1 MLLNFI
7 RKVFPAILLAI
18 DTASLYL
25 IYFVVTYLRTG
36 AYESF
41 FSNDQILFSMVTCN
55 ALALY
60 LIGAYEYQK
69 LERSARFISEHFIV
83 SVIGAT
89 LSLFII
95 LLFVSYADRV
105 RTTRT
110 SLLGTFILFTLFS
123 ILYRSLIGKI
133 RAKRKRNKC
142 IIFIGPSDDTY
153 EFIKDITNQNFT
165 ETIYVM
171 SNDLDKKLTE
181 KFSSIGIDVLNPD
194 QFDPGAR
201 SINGLVINKIIL
213 ADSMN
218 QLPLDGNL
226 KRQLLERHLKKN
238 DIVSLE
244 NFFLSEFEYVPTK
257 LVDEN
262 WPFEHG
268 FRITKNV
275 VYAHGKRAI
284 DLFLSALVL
293 ILASPVLLI
302 AMLAVKLTSE
312 GPIFFRQQRIGASE
326 VPFTLFKLRTMK
338 IGSDTKGDYTHV
350 DDPRITPI
358 GNFLRKSRLD
368 ELPQLINVIKG
379 EMSLIGPRA
388 EWEKLV
394 RNYEEAIPHYHL
406 RHIIKP
412 GITGWAQVNYPYG
425 ANLEDT
431 INKLKYDLYYV
442 RYFSLVMDLTIIIKT
457 GYTMLFGRGR

>member
-1 MLLNFI
+1 MFINFI

-18 DTASLYL
+18 DTAAFYL
-25 IYFVVTYLRTG
+25 IYFVITYLRTG
-36 AYESF
+36 NSESF
-41 FSNDQILFSMVTCN
+41 FSSDQILFSMITCN
-55 ALALY
+55 ALSLY

-69 LERSARFISEHFIV
+69 IERSARFISEHLIV
-83 SVIGAT
+83 SVIGAA

-95 LLFVSYADRV
+95 LLFVAYADRV
-105 RTTRT
+105 GTNRT
-110 SLLGTFILFTLFS
+110 SLLGTFILFTPFS

-142 IIFIGPSDDTY
+142 IIFIGSSDDTY
-153 EFIKDITNQNFT
+153 EFIKDITDQNFT

-181 KFSSIGIDVLNPD
+181 KFSSIGIDVLSSD
-194 QFDPGAR
+194 QFDSGAQ
-201 SINGLVINKIIL
+201 SINGMKINKIIL

-218 QLPLDGNL
+218 QLALDENL
-226 KRQLLERHLKKN
+226 KRQLLNRHLKQN

-244 NFFLSEFEYVPTK
+244 KFFLSEFEYVPIK
-257 LVDEN
+257 LINED
-262 WPFEHG
+262 WPFSHG

-275 VYAHGKRAI
+275 AYSQGKRII
-284 DLFLSALVL
+284 DLFLSTLVL
-293 ILASPVLLI
+293 ILASPVLAA

-326 VPFTLFKLRTMK
+326 VPFTLIKLRTMQ
-338 IGSDTKGDYTHV
+338 IGSDAKGDYTSV

-368 ELPQLINVIKG
+368 ELPQLINVIRG

-394 RNYEEAIPHYHL
+394 KNYEKEIPYYHL
-406 RHIIKP
+406 RHIVKP

-442 RYFSLVMDLTIIIKT
+442 RYFSLIMDLTIIIKT

>member
-1 MLLNFI
+1 MFINVI
-7 RKVFPAILLAI
+7 RKAFPAILLAI
-18 DTASLYL
+18 DTAAFYL

-36 AYESF
+36 NSESF
-41 FSNDQILFSMVTCN
+41 FSSDQILFSMVTCN

-60 LIGAYEYQK
+60 LVGAYEYRK
-69 LERSARFISEHFIV
+69 IERSARFISEHLIA
-83 SVIGAT
+83 SVIGAA

-95 LLFVSYADRV
+95 LLFVSYGDRV
-105 RTTRT
+105 GTNRT
-110 SLLGTFILFTLFS
+110 SLLGTFTLFTPFS

-133 RAKRKRNKC
+133 RATRKKNKC
-142 IIFIGPSDDTY
+142 VIFIGSSDKTY
-153 EFIKDITNQNFT
+153 EFIKEINKQNFT
-165 ETIYVM
+165 EIIYLLD
-171 SNDLDKKLTE
+171 NDLDKKLIE
-181 KFSSIGIDVLNPD
+181 KFSSIGVEVLNAD
-194 QFDPGAR
+194 QFVPKSR
-201 SINGLVINKIIL
+201 FINGMVINKIIL
-213 ADSMN
+213 SESMN
-218 QLPLDGNL
+218 QLALDKNL
-226 KRQLLERHLKKN
+226 KRQLMEHHLEKN
-238 DIVSLE
+238 NIVTLE
-244 NFFLSEFEYVPTK
+244 NFFLSEFQYVPTK
-257 LVDEN
+257 IVDED

-275 VYAHGKRAI
+275 AYAHGKRVI
-284 DLFLSALVL
+284 DLFLSTLVL
-293 ILASPVLLI
+293 VLASPVMAI
-302 AMLAVKLTSE
+302 AMLTVKLTSE
-312 GPIFFRQQRIGASE
+312 GPIFFRQQRIGAGE
-326 VPFTLFKLRTMK
+326 LPFTLFKLRTMK
-338 IGSDTKGDYTHV
+338 IGSDAKGDYTTV
-350 DDPRITPI
+350 DDPRVTPI

-394 RNYEEAIPHYHL
+394 KNYEEVIPHYHL

>member
-1 MLLNFI
+1 M
-7 RKVFPAILLAI
+7 
-18 DTASLYL
+18 
-25 IYFVVTYLRTG
+25 
-36 AYESF
+36 
-41 FSNDQILFSMVTCN
+41 
-55 ALALY
+55 
-60 LIGAYEYQK
+60 
-69 LERSARFISEHFIV
+69 
-83 SVIGAT
+83 
-89 LSLFII
+89 
-95 LLFVSYADRV
+95 AD
-105 RTTRT
+105 
-110 SLLGTFILFTLFS
+110 
-123 ILYRSLIGKI
+123 
-133 RAKRKRNKC
+133 
-142 IIFIGPSDDTY
+142 
-153 EFIKDITNQNFT
+153 
-165 ETIYVM
+165 
-171 SNDLDKKLTE
+171 DLDKQLIEKL
-181 KFSSIGIDVLNPD
+181 SSLGVDTLKPD
-194 QFDPGAR
+194 QFD
-201 SINGLVINKIIL
+201 SQNQFINGMTINKIIL
-213 ADSMN
+213 SESMN
-218 QLPLDGNL
+218 QLTLDKNL
-226 KRQLLERHLKKN
+226 KRQLMDRHLLKN
-238 DIVSLE
+238 DVISLE

-262 WPFEHG
+262 WPFEYG

-275 VYAHGKRAI
+275 VYSHGKRAI
-284 DLFLSALVL
+284 DLLLSALVL

-338 IGSDTKGDYTHV
+338 IGSDTKGDYTNV

-388 EWEKLV
+388 EWGKLV

-406 RHIIKP
+406 RHIVKP

>member
-1 MLLNFI
+1 MFINVI
-7 RKVFPAILLAI
+7 RKAFPAILLAI
-18 DTASLYL
+18 DTAAFYL

-36 AYESF
+36 NSESF
-41 FSNDQILFSMVTCN
+41 FSSDQILFSMVTCN

-60 LIGAYEYQK
+60 LVGAYEYRK
-69 LERSARFISEHFIV
+69 IERSARFISEHLIA
-83 SVIGAT
+83 SVIGAA

-95 LLFVSYADRV
+95 LLFVSYGDRIG
-105 RTTRT
+105 TNRT
-110 SLLGTFILFTLFS
+110 SLLGTFILFTPFS

-133 RAKRKRNKC
+133 RAKRKKKKC
-142 IIFIGPSDDTY
+142 VIFIGSSDKTY
-153 EFIKDITNQNFT
+153 QFIKEINKQNFT
-165 ETIYVM
+165 ERIYLLD
-171 SNDLDKKLTE
+171 NDLDKKLIE
-181 KFSSIGIDVLNPD
+181 KFISIGVDVLNTD
-194 QFDPGAR
+194 QFVPK
-201 SINGLVINKIIL
+201 SQFINGMVINKIIL
-213 ADSMN
+213 SESMN
-218 QLPLDGNL
+218 QLALDKNL
-226 KRQLLERHLKKN
+226 KRQLMEHHLEKN
-238 DIVSLE
+238 NIVTLE
-244 NFFLSEFEYVPTK
+244 NFFLSEFQYVPTK
-257 LVDEN
+257 IVDED

-275 VYAHGKRAI
+275 AYAHGKRAI
-284 DLFLSALVL
+284 DLFLSILVL
-293 ILASPVLLI
+293 VLASPVMAI
-302 AMLAVKLTSE
+302 AMLTVKLTSE
-312 GPIFFRQQRIGASE
+312 GPIFFRQQRIGAGE
-326 VPFTLFKLRTMK
+326 LPFTLFKLRTMK
-338 IGSDTKGDYTHV
+338 IGSDAKGDYTTV
-350 DDPRITPI
+350 DDPRVTPI

-394 RNYEEAIPHYHL
+394 KNYEEVIPHYHL

>member
-1 MLLNFI
+1 MFVNLI
-7 RKVFPAILLAI
+7 RKVFPAILLTI
-18 DTASLYL
+18 DTAAFYL
-25 IYFVVTYLRTG
+25 IYFGVTFVRTG
-36 AYESF
+36 ESNTF
-41 FSNDQILFSMVTCN
+41 FGNDQILFSMVACN

-60 LIGAYEYQK
+60 LVGAYEYQK
-69 LERSARFISEHFIV
+69 IERSARFISEHLIA

-89 LSLFII
+89 LSLFFI

-105 RTTRT
+105 GTNRT
-110 SLLGTFILFTLFS
+110 SLLGTFLLFTPFS
-123 ILYRSLIGKI
+123 ILYRCCIGKI
-133 RAKRKRNKC
+133 RTKRKTNKC
-142 IIFIGPSDDTY
+142 IMFIGADEHTY
-153 EFIKDITNQNFT
+153 EFINDIHNQNFT
-165 ETIYVM
+165 EKIYVM
-171 SNDLDKKLTE
+171 ADDLDKQLIEKL
-181 KFSSIGIDVLNPD
+181 SSLGVDTLKPD
-194 QFDPGAR
+194 QFD
-201 SINGLVINKIIL
+201 SQNQFINGMTINKIIL
-213 ADSMN
+213 SESMN
-218 QLPLDGNL
+218 QLTLDKNL
-226 KRQLLERHLKKN
+226 KRQLMDRHLLKN
-238 DIVSLE
+238 DVISLE

-338 IGSDTKGDYTHV
+338 IGSDTKGDYTNV

-406 RHIIKP
+406 RHIVKP

>member
-1 MLLNFI
+1 MFINFI
-7 RKVFPAILLAI
+7 RKAFPAILLVI
-18 DTASLYL
+18 DTTAFYL
-25 IYFVVTYLRTG
+25 IYFVLTSLRTG
-36 AYESF
+36 TSESF

-69 LERSARFISEHFIV
+69 LERSARFISEHLIA
-83 SVIGAT
+83 SIIGAT

-95 LLFVSYADRV
+95 LLFVSYSDRV
-105 RTTRT
+105 GTNRT
-110 SLLGTFILFTLFS
+110 SLLGTFILFTPFS
-123 ILYRSLIGKI
+123 ILYRCCIGKI
-133 RAKRKRNKC
+133 RAKRKTNKC
-142 IIFIGPSDDTY
+142 IIFIGASDDTY
-153 EFIKDITNQNFT
+153 ELIKDIHDQNFT
-165 ETIYVM
+165 EKIYVIA
-171 SNDLDKKLTE
+171 DDIDKQLIEKLN
-181 KFSSIGIDVLNPD
+181 SLNVDNLKSD
-194 QFDPGAR
+194 QFNPQDQF
-201 SINGLVINKIIL
+201 INDMIINKIIL
-213 ADSMN
+213 SESMN
-218 QLPLDGNL
+218 QLALDEDL
-226 KRQLLERHLKKN
+226 KRHLMERHLKSN
-238 DIVSLE
+238 DVVSME

-257 LVDEN
+257 LVDAN

-275 VYAHGKRAI
+275 VYSHGKRTI
-284 DLFLSALVL
+284 DLFLSALIL
-293 ILASPVLLI
+293 ILASPVLLT

-326 VPFTLFKLRTMK
+326 MPFTLLKLRTME
-338 IGSDTKGDYTHV
+338 IGSETKGDYTSV

-394 RNYEEAIPHYHL
+394 RNYEESIPHYHL

>member
-1 MLLNFI
+1 MFINLI
-7 RKVFPAILLAI
+7 RKIFPAILLAI
-18 DTASLYL
+18 DATAFYL
-25 IYFVVTYLRTG
+25 IYFVVTFVRTG
-36 AYESF
+36 ESNTF
-41 FSNDQILFSMVTCN
+41 FSSDQILFSMVACN

-60 LIGAYEYQK
+60 LVGAYEYQK
-69 LERSARFISEHFIV
+69 IERSARFISEHLIA

-89 LSLFII
+89 LSLFVI

-105 RTTRT
+105 GTNRT
-110 SLLGTFILFTLFS
+110 SLLGTFILFTPFS
-123 ILYRSLIGKI
+123 ILYRCCIGKI
-133 RAKRKRNKC
+133 RAKRKTNKC
-142 IIFIGPSDDTY
+142 IIFIGASDHTY
-153 EFIKDITNQNFT
+153 ELIKDIHDQNFT
-165 ETIYVM
+165 EKIYVIA
-171 SNDLDKKLTE
+171 NELDKQLIEKL
-181 KFSSIGIDVLNPD
+181 SSLGVDTLKSN
-194 QFDPGAR
+194 QFDPEDQF
-201 SINGLVINKIIL
+201 IDDMIINKIIL
-213 ADSMN
+213 SESMN
-218 QLPLDGNL
+218 QMALDKNL
-226 KRQLLERHLKKN
+226 KQQLMERHLRRN
-238 DIVSLE
+238 DVVSLE

-257 LVDEN
+257 LVDAN

-406 RHIIKP
+406 RHIVKP

>member
-1 MLLNFI
+1 MFVNLI

-18 DTASLYL
+18 DTTAFYL
-25 IYFVVTYLRTG
+25 IYFGVTFVRTG
-36 AYESF
+36 GSNVF
-41 FSNDQILFSMVTCN
+41 FSSDQILFSMIACN

-60 LIGAYEYQK
+60 LVGAYEYQK
-69 LERSARFISEHFIV
+69 IERSARFISEHLIA

-89 LSLFII
+89 LSMLVI

-105 RTTRT
+105 GTNRT
-110 SLLGTFILFTLFS
+110 SLLGTFLLFTPFS
-123 ILYRSLIGKI
+123 ILYRCWIGKI
-133 RAKRKRNKC
+133 RAKRKTNKC
-142 IIFIGPSDDTY
+142 IIFIGASEHTY
-153 EFIKDITNQNFT
+153 EFIKDIHDQNFT
-165 ETIYVM
+165 EKIYVIA
-171 SNDLDKKLTE
+171 NDLDKQLIEKL
-181 KFSSIGIDVLNPD
+181 SSLGVDTLKPD
-194 QFDPGAR
+194 QFD
-201 SINGLVINKIIL
+201 SQNQFIKEMTINKIIL
-213 ADSMN
+213 SESMN
-218 QLPLDGNL
+218 QLTLDKNL
-226 KRQLLERHLKKN
+226 RHQLMRRHLQKN
-238 DIVSLE
+238 DVTSLE

-275 VYAHGKRAI
+275 VYAHGKRTI
-284 DLFLSALVL
+284 DLFLSALIL

-350 DDPRITPI
+350 NDPRITPI

-406 RHIIKP
+406 RHIVKP

>member
-1 MLLNFI
+1 MFINFI
-7 RKVFPAILLAI
+7 RKVFPAILLVI
-18 DTASLYL
+18 DTVAFYL
-25 IYFVVTYLRTG
+25 IYFVITFLRTG
-36 AYESF
+36 DSESF
-41 FSNDQILFSMVTCN
+41 FSSDQILFSMITCN
-55 ALALY
+55 ALSLY
-60 LIGAYEYQK
+60 LVGAYEYQK
-69 LERSARFISEHFIV
+69 IERSARFISEHLIA
-83 SVIGAT
+83 SIIGAT

-105 RTTRT
+105 GTSRTL
-110 SLLGTFILFTLFS
+110 LLGTFILFTPFS

-153 EFIKDITNQNFT
+153 ELIKDITDQNFT

-171 SNDLDKKLTE
+171 NNGLDKKLLG
-181 KFSSIGIDVLNPD
+181 KFSSIGIDPLNPD

-201 SINGLVINKIIL
+201 SINGMVINKIIL
-213 ADSMN
+213 ADSMK
-218 QLPLDGNL
+218 QLTLDENL

-257 LVDEN
+257 LVNED

-275 VYAHGKRAI
+275 AYSQGKRTI
-284 DLFLSALVL
+284 DLFLSTLVL
-293 ILASPVLLI
+293 ILASPVLAA

-312 GPIFFRQQRIGASE
+312 GPIFFRQQRIGAGE
-326 VPFTLFKLRTMK
+326 VPFTLIKLRTMQ
-338 IGSDTKGDYTHV
+338 IGSDAKGDYTSV

-368 ELPQLINVIKG
+368 ELPQLINVIRG

-388 EWEKLV
+388 EWGKLV
-394 RNYEEAIPHYHL
+394 KNYEKAIPHYHL
-406 RHIIKP
+406 RHIVKP

>member
-1 MLLNFI
+1 MFINFI

-18 DTASLYL
+18 DTAAFYL
-25 IYFVVTYLRTG
+25 IYFVITYLRTG
-36 AYESF
+36 NSESF

-55 ALALY
+55 ALSLY

-69 LERSARFISEHFIV
+69 IERSARFISEHLIV
-83 SVIGAT
+83 SVIGAA

-95 LLFVSYADRV
+95 LLFVAYADRV
-105 RTTRT
+105 GTNRT
-110 SLLGTFILFTLFS
+110 SLLGTFILFTPFS

-142 IIFIGPSDDTY
+142 IIFIGSSDDTY
-153 EFIKDITNQNFT
+153 EFIKDITDQNFT

-181 KFSSIGIDVLNPD
+181 KFSSIGIDVLSSD
-194 QFDPGAR
+194 QFDSGAQ
-201 SINGLVINKIIL
+201 SINGMKINKIIL

-218 QLPLDGNL
+218 QLALDENL
-226 KRQLLERHLKKN
+226 KRQLLNRHLKQN

-244 NFFLSEFEYVPTK
+244 KFFLSEFEYVPIK
-257 LVDEN
+257 LINED
-262 WPFEHG
+262 WPFSHG

-275 VYAHGKRAI
+275 AYSQGKRII
-284 DLFLSALVL
+284 DLFLSTLVL
-293 ILASPVLLI
+293 ILASPVLAA

-326 VPFTLFKLRTMK
+326 VPFTLIKLRTMQ
-338 IGSDTKGDYTHV
+338 IGSDAKGDYTSV

-368 ELPQLINVIKG
+368 ELPQLINVIRG

-394 RNYEEAIPHYHL
+394 KNYEKEIPYYHL
-406 RHIIKP
+406 RHIVKP

>member
-1 MLLNFI
+1 MFVNLI
-7 RKVFPAILLAI
+7 RKVFPTILLAI
-18 DTASLYL
+18 DTTAFYL
-25 IYFVVTYLRTG
+25 IYFVVTFVRTG
-36 AYESF
+36 ESNTF
-41 FSNDQILFSMVTCN
+41 FSSDQILFTMVACN

-69 LERSARFISEHFIV
+69 IERSARFISEHLIASF
-83 SVIGAT
+83 IGAT

-105 RTTRT
+105 GTNRT
-110 SLLGTFILFTLFS
+110 SLLGTFILFTPFS
-123 ILYRSLIGKI
+123 ILYRCCIGKI
-133 RAKRKRNKC
+133 RAKRKTNKC
-142 IIFIGPSDDTY
+142 IIFIGASDHTY
-153 EFIKDITNQNFT
+153 EFIKDIHDQNFT
-165 ETIYVM
+165 EKIYVFADDIDKQLIEKLSLLGADTLK
-171 SNDLDKKLTE
+171 SNQFDTE
-181 KFSSIGIDVLNPD
+181 D
-194 QFDPGAR
+194 QFF
-201 SINGLVINKIIL
+201 NGMTINKIIL
-213 ADSMN
+213 SESMN
-218 QLPLDGNL
+218 QLTLDKNL
-226 KRQLLERHLKKN
+226 KRHLMKRHLKSN
-238 DIVSLE
+238 DVVSME
-244 NFFLSEFEYVPTK
+244 KFFLSEFEYVPTK

-284 DLFLSALVL
+284 DLFLSIL
-293 ILASPVLLI
+293 ILILISPVLAI

-312 GPIFFRQQRIGASE
+312 GPVFFKQQRIGARE
-326 VPFTLFKLRTMK
+326 VPFTLIKLRTMQ
-338 IGSDTKGDYTHV
+338 IGSDEKGDYTSV
-350 DDPRITPI
+350 NDPRLTPI
-358 GNFLRKSRLD
+358 GKFLRKSRLD
-368 ELPQLINVIKG
+368 ELPQLINVIRG

-394 RNYEEAIPHYHL
+394 RNYEKAIPYYHL
-406 RHIIKP
+406 RHIVRP

>member
-1 MLLNFI
+1 L
-7 RKVFPAILLAI
+7 
-18 DTASLYL
+18 
-25 IYFVVTYLRTG
+25 
-36 AYESF
+36 
-41 FSNDQILFSMVTCN
+41 
-55 ALALY
+55 
-60 LIGAYEYQK
+60 
-69 LERSARFISEHFIV
+69 
-83 SVIGAT
+83 
-89 LSLFII
+89 
-95 LLFVSYADRV
+95 
-105 RTTRT
+105 
-110 SLLGTFILFTLFS
+110 
-123 ILYRSLIGKI
+123 
-133 RAKRKRNKC
+133 
-142 IIFIGPSDDTY
+142 IGPSDDTY

-244 NFFLSEFEYVPTK
+244 NFFLSEFEYVPIK
-257 LVDEN
+257 LVNED

-275 VYAHGKRAI
+275 AYSQGKRTI
-284 DLFLSALVL
+284 DLFLSTLIL
-293 ILASPVLLI
+293 ILASPVLAA

-312 GPIFFRQQRIGASE
+312 GPIFFRQQRIGAGQ
-326 VPFTLFKLRTMK
+326 VPFTLIKLRTMQ
-338 IGSDTKGDYTHV
+338 IGSDAKGDYTSV

-368 ELPQLINVIKG
+368 ELPQLINVIRG

-394 RNYEEAIPHYHL
+394 KNYEERIPHYHL
-406 RHIIKP
+406 RHIVKP